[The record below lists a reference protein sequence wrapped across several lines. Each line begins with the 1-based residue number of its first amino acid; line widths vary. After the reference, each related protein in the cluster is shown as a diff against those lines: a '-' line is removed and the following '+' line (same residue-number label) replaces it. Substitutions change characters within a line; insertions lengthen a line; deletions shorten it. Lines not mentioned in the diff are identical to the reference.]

1 MQELEK
7 YKMET
12 GYYDEGA
19 IMVAAGESE
28 RNARFAD
35 IFGDAQGTPDLGAG
49 YNALLTEARRRNA
62 EMHAAREAANEQ
74 EARAIVAK
82 PELSQEDW
90 KRLVQLQYATRFTQ
104 DGGERGYP
112 STSYS
117 LTERGE
123 QLLDPSYRAPGLYD
137 DQVGIDG

>member
-1 MQELEK
+1 MNIEQ

-35 IFGDAQGTPDLGAG
+35 IFGDAQGTPDLGAD
-49 YNALLTEARRRNA
+49 YNALLTEARRLNA
-62 EMHAAREAANEQ
+62 EMHAARRAANES
-74 EARAIVAK
+74 EGRAIVAK
-82 PELSQEDW
+82 PELSRDDW
-90 KRLVQLQYATRFTQ
+90 KRLVELQYATRFIDDN
-104 DGGERGYP
+104 DGDM
-112 STSYS
+112 SVSYS
-117 LTERGE
+117 LTSDGERLIDPDYRERGT
-123 QLLDPSYRAPGLYD
+123 YD